1 MLKPIFSNVKET
13 ANIMLLQ
20 CPDQIL
26 DKQDIMILQKDGPE
40 YLREVQTNIKLNKDP
55 LDDLSD
61 SAKKVLLA
69 YVVFLR
75 ENIATEKND
84 RPNDEDSAKIL
95 HGKVFKEKNDK
106 KLDEALLKQLSKIG
120 INLKNDNKGD

>member
-75 ENIATEKND
+75 ENIATEKMIVQMMKIQLKFYM
-84 RPNDEDSAKIL
+84 AKYSKKKTI
-95 HGKVFKEKNDK
+95 KNSM
-106 KLDEALLKQLSKIG
+106 KLYL
-120 INLKNDNKGD
+120 NN